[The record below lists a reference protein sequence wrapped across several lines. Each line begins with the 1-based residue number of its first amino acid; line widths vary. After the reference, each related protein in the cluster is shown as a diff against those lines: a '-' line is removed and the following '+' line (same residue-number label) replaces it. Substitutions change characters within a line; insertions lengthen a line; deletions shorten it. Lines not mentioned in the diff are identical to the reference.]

1 MSAGGI
7 FILGLNGSGKTTLGR
22 ALADALGYHR
32 MDVEDYWFLPG
43 ANPYAVSRSKE
54 EVARLMLAEMR
65 RHPRFVLSSVHGDWG
80 EEILSHV
87 KAAIILSAPLDVRL
101 ARIDH
106 RSTQRFGKRVAP
118 GGDMYEQERRF
129 REFAAART
137 EQPIDDWL
145 ASTRLPA
152 LRLDATLPADEILVR
167 AVEWLGEIGGNQ
179 QHS

>member
-22 ALADALGYHR
+22 ALADALGYYR

-43 ANPYAVSRSKE
+43 ENPYAVSRSKD
-54 EVARLMLAEMR
+54 EVARLMLADMR

-80 EEILSHV
+80 EEILSRV
-87 KAAIILSAPLDVRL
+87 KAVIVLYAPLDVRL
-101 ARIDH
+101 ARIDR
-106 RSTQRFGKRVAP
+106 RSVERFGARVAP
-118 GGDMYEQERRF
+118 GGDMCEQERRF

-152 LRLDATLPADEILVR
+152 LRQDATLPTDEMLAR
-167 AVEWLGEIGGNQ
+167 AVEWVRGLP
-179 QHS
+179 S